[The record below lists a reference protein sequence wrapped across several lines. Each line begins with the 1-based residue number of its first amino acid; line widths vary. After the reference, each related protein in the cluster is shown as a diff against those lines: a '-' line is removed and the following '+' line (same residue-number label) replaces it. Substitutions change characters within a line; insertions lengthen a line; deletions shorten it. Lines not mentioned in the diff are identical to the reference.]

1 MNERNN
7 LWAPW
12 RGEYVGGERE
22 EGCVFCLARSDAE
35 NPKQL
40 VVATGE
46 CSFVIMNRFPYS
58 TGHLMVLPNEHV
70 AELEDVAPQLWSEM
84 FELAKVAK
92 AALSKLYTP
101 DGFNMGLNLGPA
113 AGAGI
118 AQHLHLHIVPRWEGD
133 NNFMPVLADVRV
145 QPQHMDEVYL
155 ALKREF
161 LAILRERQ

>member
-12 RGEYVGGERE
+12 RGEYVGSERE
-22 EGCVFCLARSDAE
+22 EGCVFCLARDDAG
-35 NPKQL
+35 NPRRL
-40 VVATGE
+40 VVAEGE
-46 CSFVIMNRFPYS
+46 LCFLIMNRFPYA
-58 TGHLMVLPNEHV
+58 TGHLMVLPKEHV
-70 AELEDVAPQLWSEM
+70 AELEELSPEVWSEM
-84 FELAKVAK
+84 LELAKAAK
-92 AALSKLYTP
+92 AALTKLYNP
-101 DGFNMGLNLGPA
+101 DGFNMGLNLGSA

-155 ALKREF
+155 DLKRAL
-161 LAILRERQ
+161 LAILK